1 MRLIQVLRRFLLW
14 LNYRNAAF
22 VNTREELEAAIVRMP
37 PRIVVDGDDWL
48 RAHAAALIQAEQ
60 DGPVQVPEQAPAVLV
75 VPPVGRIRDG
85 TRRGGRPRTKEPL
98 RLRGGMDIVLVA
110 AAGVSAAL
118 IMEWL
123 SFDQSW
129 PRLIEGSHAANAG
142 PHAAKAMPSAVHV
155 SVWAERLA
163 IPLLGIFAL
172 VALAWVVWQALGLG
186 LPLKTSWRIEYRVP
200 GRLVMAR
207 VRRRSA

>member
-1 MRLIQVLRRFLLW
+1 MRLIEYLRRFLLW

-22 VNTREELEAAIVRMP
+22 VNTREELEAAIGRMP

-48 RAHAAALIQAEQ
+48 RAHAAALVQAEQ
-60 DGPVQVPEQAPAVLV
+60 EGPAQLPEQAPAVLV

-85 TRRGGRPRTKEPL
+85 TRRGGRQRTREPL
-98 RLRGGMDIVLVA
+98 RLRGGMDILLVA
-110 AAGVSAAL
+110 ATGIIAAL

-142 PHAAKAMPSAVHV
+142 AHAAKLVPAPVHL
-155 SVWAERLA
+155 SVWAVRLA
-163 IPLLGIFAL
+163 IPLLGIVAV
-172 VALAWVVWQALGLG
+172 VALGWVVWQALGLG

-207 VRRRSA
+207 VRRRAV